1 MAKKIQYSPEMKKV
15 IDELGLKDENI
26 MYVNIIREPL
36 ERILRGE
43 KTVEFRDLS
52 DFWLKKVANFN
63 SKGEYVSDKPITHI
77 LFQNGMDK
85 PPHAKRALVEMK
97 YNIDKEEKIENPDSP
112 KTQYILKEAEKEG
125 FAPDDTYLAIALGKV
140 IFRENI

>member
-36 ERILRGE
+36 ERILSGE
-43 KTVEFRDLS
+43 KTVEFRELS

-63 SKGEYVSDKPITHI
+63 SKSEYINDKPITHI
-77 LFQNGMDK
+77 LFQIVSKKRGQISSSK
-85 PPHAKRALVEMK
+85 PK
-97 YNIDKEEKIENPDSP
+97 
-112 KTQYILKEAEKEG
+112 
-125 FAPDDTYLAIALGKV
+125 
-140 IFRENI
+140 

>member
-1 MAKKIQYSPEMKKV
+1 MAKKIQYSPEMKKI

-52 DFWLKKVANFN
+52 NFWLKKVAVIN
-63 SKGEYVSDKPITHI
+63 SKNEHVDDKPIKYI

-85 PPHAKRALVEMK
+85 LPNAKRVLVKFKDYRAK
-97 YNIDKEEKIENPDSP
+97 YEKVENPNDP
-112 KTQYILKEAEKEG
+112 ITKIVLKEAQKEG
-125 FAPDDTYLAIALGKV
+125 FKKDDTYLALLLGDV
-140 IFRENI
+140 VFRENI